1 MALLLLK
8 GRREC
13 FGTLKWEEEE
23 FFYNS
28 QPPPLRINPL
38 MWDLKLGQNQHFLA
52 TLSFNKHIV
61 GFKHQ

>member
-38 MWDLKLGQNQHFLA
+38 MWDLKLGQNQQ
-52 TLSFNKHIV
+52 TIVVKTNVFNPYYI
-61 GFKHQ
+61 